1 MTNDNSLSSVLDL
14 CRTEIRVIEACDR
27 VLEIRTPLPAKPRD
41 EREAKRV
48 LWDLRYVAWLL
59 EGRRKMFLDGQ
70 AFERDY
76 RAEMVALEKAKAKM
90 AMAA

>member
-1 MTNDNSLSSVLDL
+1 MTNDNSFSSVLDL

-48 LWDLRYVAWLL
+48 LRDLRYVAWLL
-59 EGRRKMFLDGQ
+59 EGRRKTLLDGQ

-76 RAEMVALEKAKAKM
+76 YAEMAALEKAKAKM